1 MKKNKNRKIKVNAY
15 YNGMDTINN
24 IVGATSVVGSALSGI
39 SDEGSAA
46 NTAGNVL
53 SSAGSL
59 AAAGSAFGPIGT
71 GVGAALGAVV
81 GGISAAR
88 RRKQLIDKRIRDN
101 YIKSTEI
108 GMNQSAADAEEYWN
122 NNNVA
127 YSFEN
132 GGILPDLA
140 YVDNNEILRDDNGNI
155 TKVPNNIPGTDNHL
169 IDSSSLDSVLSDN
182 IKRPGTK
189 NTFAKEGE
197 KLVKRMKPS
206 KGKDKF
212 AENTNRL
219 NKLNANKAYE
229 ALLAEQE
236 QVKAKKGIKPKAKS
250 LIPAYLDGKER
261 SGIAEWLI
269 NEFNSNQTGT
279 ARSDAKKQA
288 AKNIL
293 NSGWLKKIY
302 DYFSNSPATTNYSS
316 KDKAKEELDINTIL
330 SQAADYHNALALQKD
345 NKESNRN
352 NVNETT
358 YLDRAAIPLIL
369 NSYTRDSYNNYNK
382 PGVIGLR
389 NSSKEKEKDREN
401 ALQLAAFYL
410 NNADKLGW
418 QDLYSTAL
426 REANRNNVDGMT
438 YEDKS
443 VNPSSNYR
451 VGSSL
456 FGSTID
462 DVMPEVNYSM
472 QPVTNTNSSSPKA
485 AAYVSTTATKPVA
498 STNTTLTNT
507 KPNSENTTN
516 VTKTLNPFSK
526 KLEAKPLSTKPN
538 YPTTLP
544 KVDTGNISKKNTQS
558 KDNKSVYPIDWASL
572 APTIYNTLQGLKDP
586 EIDPLVTNPYNNQII
601 NSMARRRMNI
611 DPILSANARSR
622 AISNYNLA
630 NLNANTGANLAARTQ
645 AAVNEYAANEALYGT
660 KQNADNAYIADYAN
674 TLNNLG
680 QQYTSSKATNLDL
693 NARNRAAARS
703 FTSKAASQLGEWSQI
718 NSKMRNEYNRDMM
731 MWPLLEDFLSQGY
744 TTDKLAQ
751 LKRYM

>member
-15 YNGMDTINN
+15 YNGMNTINN

-39 SDEGSAA
+39 SDEGSAV

-81 GGISAAR
+81 GGITAAR
-88 RRKQLIDKRIRDN
+88 KRKQLIDKRIRDK
-101 YIKSTEI
+101 YIKSTEV

-236 QVKAKKGIKPKAKS
+236 QVKAKKGIKPKTKS
-250 LIPAYLDGKER
+250 LIPAYVDGTER

-279 ARSDAKKQA
+279 TRSDAKKQA

-330 SQAADYHNALALQKD
+330 SQAADYHNALALQKN
-345 NKESNRN
+345 NKES
-352 NVNETT
+352 
-358 YLDRAAIPLIL
+358 
-369 NSYTRDSYNNYNK
+369 
-382 PGVIGLR
+382 
-389 NSSKEKEKDREN
+389 
-401 ALQLAAFYL
+401 
-410 NNADKLGW
+410 
-418 QDLYSTAL
+418 
-426 REANRNNVDGMT
+426 NRNNVDGMT
-438 YEDKS
+438 YESKS
-443 VNPSSNYR
+443 TNTPSNYR
-451 VGSSL
+451 VDSS
-456 FGSTID
+456 FFRSTID
-462 DVMPEVNYSM
+462 DGIPEVDYSV
-472 QPVTNTNSSSPKA
+472 QPVANVNNSKVTAS
-485 AAYVSTTATKPVA
+485 VSTPSTKSA
-498 STNTTLTNT
+498 AKTNTTTTEPNNNT
-507 KPNSENTTN
+507 VSN
-516 VTKTLNPFSK
+516 VPKQFNLFLK

-538 YPTTLP
+538 YPTTAP
-544 KVDTGNISKKNTQS
+544 KVDTDNISKKNTQS
-558 KDNKSVYPIDWASL
+558 KDNKSAYPIDWASL
-572 APTIYNTLQGLKDP
+572 APTIYNTLQGLKNP

-601 NSMARRRMNI
+601 NSMAKRRMNI

-660 KQNADNAYIADYAN
+660 KQNTDNAYIADYAN

-680 QQYTSSKATNLDL
+680 QQYTSSKATNIDL
-693 NARNRAAARS
+693 NARNRAATRS
-703 FTSKAASQLGEWSQI
+703 FASKAASQLGEWSQI

>member
-101 YIKSTEI
+101 YIKSTEV

-155 TKVPNNIPGTDNHL
+155 TKVPNNMPGTDNHL

-236 QVKAKKGIKPKAKS
+236 QVKAKKGIKPKTKS
-250 LIPAYLDGKER
+250 LIPAYLDGTER

-279 ARSDAKKQA
+279 TRSDAKKQA

-316 KDKAKEELDINTIL
+316 KDKAKEELDINAIL
-330 SQAADYHNALALQKD
+330 SQAADYHNALALQKN
-345 NKESNRN
+345 NKES
-352 NVNETT
+352 
-358 YLDRAAIPLIL
+358 
-369 NSYTRDSYNNYNK
+369 
-382 PGVIGLR
+382 
-389 NSSKEKEKDREN
+389 
-401 ALQLAAFYL
+401 
-410 NNADKLGW
+410 
-418 QDLYSTAL
+418 
-426 REANRNNVDGMT
+426 NRNNVDGMT
-438 YEDKS
+438 YEAKS

-451 VGSSL
+451 VDSS
-456 FGSTID
+456 FFRSTID
-462 DVMPEVNYSM
+462 DGIPEVDYSV
-472 QPVTNTNSSSPKA
+472 QPVANVNNSKVTAS
-485 AAYVSTTATKPVA
+485 VSTPSTKSA
-498 STNTTLTNT
+498 AKTNTTTTEPNKNT
-507 KPNSENTTN
+507 VTDPNNSTVSN
-516 VTKTLNPFSK
+516 VPKQFNPFLK
-526 KLEAKPLSTKPN
+526 PLEAKPLSTKPN
-538 YPTTLP
+538 YPTTMP
-544 KVDTGNISKKNTQS
+544 KVDTGSISN
-558 KDNKSVYPIDWASL
+558 NKSSGNAKGTNKSSYPIDWASL
-572 APTIYNTLQGLKDP
+572 APTIYNTLQGLRNP

-660 KQNADNAYIADYAN
+660 KQNTDNAYIADYAN

-680 QQYTSSKATNLDL
+680 QQYTSSKATNIDL
-693 NARNRAAARS
+693 NARNRAATRS
-703 FTSKAASQLGEWSQI
+703 FASKAASQLGEWSQI
-718 NSKMRNEYNRDMM
+718 NSKMKNEYNRDMM

>member
-59 AAAGSAFGPIGT
+59 AAAGSAFGHIGT

-108 GMNQSAADAEEYWN
+108 GMNQTSANAEEYWN

-236 QVKAKKGIKPKAKS
+236 QVKAKKGIKPKTKS
-250 LIPAYLDGKER
+250 LIPAYLDGTER

-302 DYFSNSPATTNYSS
+302 DYFSNSSATTNYSS

-330 SQAADYHNALALQKD
+330 SQAADYHNALALQKN
-345 NKESNRN
+345 NKES
-352 NVNETT
+352 
-358 YLDRAAIPLIL
+358 
-369 NSYTRDSYNNYNK
+369 
-382 PGVIGLR
+382 
-389 NSSKEKEKDREN
+389 
-401 ALQLAAFYL
+401 
-410 NNADKLGW
+410 
-418 QDLYSTAL
+418 
-426 REANRNNVDGMT
+426 NRNNVDGMT
-438 YEDKS
+438 YESKS
-443 VNPSSNYR
+443 TNTPSNYI
-451 VGSSL
+451 VDSS
-456 FGSTID
+456 FFRPTID
-462 DVMPEVNYSM
+462 DGIPEVDYSV
-472 QPVTNTNSSSPKA
+472 QPVANVNNSKVTAS
-485 AAYVSTTATKPVA
+485 VSTPSTKSA
-498 STNTTLTNT
+498 AKANTTTTGSNNNT
-507 KPNSENTTN
+507 VTEPNNSN
-516 VTKTLNPFSK
+516 VSKVPKQFNPFLK
-526 KLEAKPLSTKPN
+526 PLEAKPLSTKPN
-538 YPTTLP
+538 YPTTMP
-544 KVDTGNISKKNTQS
+544 KVDTGNISN
-558 KDNKSVYPIDWASL
+558 NKSSGNAKGTNKSSYSIDWASL
-572 APTIYNTLQGLKDP
+572 APTIYNTLQGLRNP

-601 NSMARRRMNI
+601 NSMAKRRMNI

-660 KQNADNAYIADYAN
+660 KQNTDNAYIADYAN

-680 QQYTSSKATNLDL
+680 QQYTSSKATNIDL
-693 NARNRAAARS
+693 NARNRAATRS
-703 FTSKAASQLGEWSQI
+703 FASKAASQLGEWSQI
-718 NSKMRNEYNRDMM
+718 NSKMRNAYNRDMM

>member
-15 YNGMDTINN
+15 YNGMNTINN

-101 YIKSTEI
+101 YIKSTEV

-236 QVKAKKGIKPKAKS
+236 QVKAKKGIKPKTKS
-250 LIPAYLDGKER
+250 LIPAYLDGTEKNND
-261 SGIAEWLI
+261 IV
-269 NEFNSNQTGT
+269 SNIT
-279 ARSDAKKQA
+279 KQ
-288 AKNIL
+288 
-293 NSGWLKKIY
+293 
-302 DYFSNSPATTNYSS
+302 F
-316 KDKAKEELDINTIL
+316 
-330 SQAADYHNALALQKD
+330 
-345 NKESNRN
+345 
-352 NVNETT
+352 
-358 YLDRAAIPLIL
+358 
-369 NSYTRDSYNNYNK
+369 
-382 PGVIGLR
+382 
-389 NSSKEKEKDREN
+389 
-401 ALQLAAFYL
+401 
-410 NNADKLGW
+410 
-418 QDLYSTAL
+418 
-426 REANRNNVDGMT
+426 
-438 YEDKS
+438 
-443 VNPSSNYR
+443 
-451 VGSSL
+451 
-456 FGSTID
+456 
-462 DVMPEVNYSM
+462 
-472 QPVTNTNSSSPKA
+472 
-485 AAYVSTTATKPVA
+485 
-498 STNTTLTNT
+498 
-507 KPNSENTTN
+507 
-516 VTKTLNPFSK
+516 NPFLK
-526 KLEAKPLSTKPN
+526 ELEAKPLSTKPN

-544 KVDTGNISKKNTQS
+544 KVDTGNISKKNAQS
-558 KDNKSVYPIDWASL
+558 KDNNNSYPIDWASL
-572 APTIYNTLQGLKDP
+572 APTIYNTLQGLKNP

-601 NSMARRRMNI
+601 NSMAKRRMNI

-680 QQYTSSKATNLDL
+680 QQYTSSKATNIDL
-693 NARNRAAARS
+693 NARNRAATRS

>member
-39 SDEGSAA
+39 SDEGSAV

-236 QVKAKKGIKPKAKS
+236 QVKAKKGIKPKTKS

-279 ARSDAKKQA
+279 TRSDAKKQA

-330 SQAADYHNALALQKD
+330 SQAADYHNALALQKN
-345 NKESNRN
+345 NKE
-352 NVNETT
+352 
-358 YLDRAAIPLIL
+358 L
-369 NSYTRDSYNNYNK
+369 
-382 PGVIGLR
+382 
-389 NSSKEKEKDREN
+389 
-401 ALQLAAFYL
+401 
-410 NNADKLGW
+410 
-418 QDLYSTAL
+418 
-426 REANRNNVDGMT
+426 NRNNVDGMT

-456 FGSTID
+456 FRSTID

-485 AAYVSTTATKPVA
+485 AAYVSTTATKPVT
-498 STNTTLTNT
+498 STKTTPANT
-507 KPNSENTTN
+507 KPNSETTTN
-516 VTKTLNPFSK
+516 VTKPFNPFSK

-558 KDNKSVYPIDWASL
+558 KDSKSTYPIDWASL
-572 APTIYNTLQGLKDP
+572 APTIYNTLQGLRNP

-601 NSMARRRMNI
+601 NSMAKRRMNI

-660 KQNADNAYIADYAN
+660 KQNTDNAYIADYAN

-680 QQYTSSKATNLDL
+680 QQYTSSKATNIDL
-693 NARNRAAARS
+693 NARNRAATRS
-703 FTSKAASQLGEWSQI
+703 FASKAASQLGEWSQI

>member
-24 IVGATSVVGSALSGI
+24 IFGATSVVGSALSGI

-236 QVKAKKGIKPKAKS
+236 QVKAKKGIKPKTKS
-250 LIPAYLDGKER
+250 LIPAYLDGTER

-279 ARSDAKKQA
+279 TRSDAKKQA

-316 KDKAKEELDINTIL
+316 KDKAKEELDINAIL

-352 NVNETT
+352 NVDETT

-369 NSYTRDSYNNYNK
+369 NSYTRDLYNNYNK
-382 PGVIGLR
+382 PDVIELR

-443 VNPSSNYR
+443 VNSSSSNYDG
-451 VGSSL
+451 V
-456 FGSTID
+456 
-462 DVMPEVNYSM
+462 VPEVNYSM

-485 AAYVSTTATKPVA
+485 AAYVSTTATKPVT
-498 STNTTLTNT
+498 STKTTPANT
-507 KPNSENTTN
+507 KPNSETTTN
-516 VTKTLNPFSK
+516 VTKPFNPFSK

-558 KDNKSVYPIDWASL
+558 KDNKSAYPIDWASL
-572 APTIYNTLQGLKDP
+572 APTIYNTLQGLKNP

-601 NSMARRRMNI
+601 NSMAKRRMNI

-660 KQNADNAYIADYAN
+660 KQNTDNAYIADYAN
-674 TLNNLG
+674 ALNDLG
-680 QQYTSSKATNLDL
+680 QKYVSSKFANLES
-693 NARNRAAARS
+693 NAKNRAAARS
-703 FTSKAASQLGEWSQI
+703 FASKAASQLGEWSQI
-718 NSKMRNEYNRDMM
+718 NSKMGNAYNRDMM

>member
-236 QVKAKKGIKPKAKS
+236 QVKAKKGIKPKTKS
-250 LIPAYLDGKER
+250 LIPAYLDGTEETEKTVPYDPYEYEKNTYR
-261 SGIAEWLI
+261 
-269 NEFNSNQTGT
+269 
-279 ARSDAKKQA
+279 ARFLEAL
-288 AKNIL
+288 KNTDFTYYLRNYL
-293 NSGWLKKIY
+293 NSIDTVDELKNKVKIRY
-302 DYFSNSPATTNYSS
+302 TPGKDKEFS
-316 KDKAKEELDINTIL
+316 KD
-330 SQAADYHNALALQKD
+330 LALYYLNNSDKFDLQNLYSKILEET
-345 NKESNRN
+345 NK
-352 NVNETT
+352 NVNETSE
-358 YLDRAAIPLIL
+358 AEN
-369 NSYTRDSYNNYNK
+369 NS
-382 PGVIGLR
+382 P
-389 NSSKEKEKDREN
+389 
-401 ALQLAAFYL
+401 
-410 NNADKLGW
+410 
-418 QDLYSTAL
+418 
-426 REANRNNVDGMT
+426 
-438 YEDKS
+438 
-443 VNPSSNYR
+443 SNYR
-451 VGSSL
+451 VDKSL
-456 FGSTID
+456 FRSTID
-462 DVMPEVNYSM
+462 DANPEVNYSM
-472 QPVTNTNSSSPKA
+472 QSVTNTNSSSPKA
-485 AAYVSTTATKPVA
+485 AAYVSTTATKPVT
-498 STNTTLTNT
+498 STKTTPADT
-507 KPNSENTTN
+507 KLNSETTTN
-516 VTKTLNPFSK
+516 VTKQFNPFSK

-544 KVDTGNISKKNTQS
+544 KVDTGNISKKNAQS
-558 KDNKSVYPIDWASL
+558 KDNNNSYPIDWASL
-572 APTIYNTLQGLKDP
+572 APTIYNTLQGLKNP

-601 NSMARRRMNI
+601 NSMAKRRMNI

-674 TLNNLG
+674 ALNDLG
-680 QQYTSSKATNLDL
+680 QKYASSKFANLES
-693 NARNRAAARS
+693 NAKNRAATRA

>member
-39 SDEGSAA
+39 SDEGSAV

-101 YIKSTEI
+101 YIKSTEV

-182 IKRPGTK
+182 IKIPGTK

-236 QVKAKKGIKPKAKS
+236 QVKAKKGIKPKTKS

-330 SQAADYHNALALQKD
+330 SQAADYHNALSLQKN
-345 NKESNRN
+345 NKE
-352 NVNETT
+352 
-358 YLDRAAIPLIL
+358 L
-369 NSYTRDSYNNYNK
+369 
-382 PGVIGLR
+382 
-389 NSSKEKEKDREN
+389 
-401 ALQLAAFYL
+401 
-410 NNADKLGW
+410 
-418 QDLYSTAL
+418 
-426 REANRNNVDGMT
+426 NRNNVDGMT
-438 YEDKS
+438 YEYNS

-451 VGSSL
+451 VGSSV
-456 FGSTID
+456 FRSTID
-462 DVMPEVNYSM
+462 DVMPEVNYSI
-472 QPVTNTNSSSPKA
+472 QSVTNTNSSSPKT

-507 KPNSENTTN
+507 KPNSETTTN

-526 KLEAKPLSTKPN
+526 KLEAKPLSIKPN

-558 KDNKSVYPIDWASL
+558 KDNKSAYPIDWASL
-572 APTIYNTLQGLKDP
+572 APTIYNTLQGLKNP

-601 NSMARRRMNI
+601 NSMAKRRMNI

-660 KQNADNAYIADYAN
+660 KQNTDNAYIADYAN
-674 TLNNLG
+674 ALNDLG
-680 QQYTSSKATNLDL
+680 QKYVSSRFANLES
-693 NARNRAAARS
+693 NAKNRAATRA

-718 NSKMRNEYNRDMM
+718 NSKMKNEYNRDMM

>member
-101 YIKSTEI
+101 YIKSTEV

-236 QVKAKKGIKPKAKS
+236 QVKAKKGIKPKTKS
-250 LIPAYLDGKER
+250 LIPAYLDGTDSE
-261 SGIAEWLI
+261 
-269 NEFNSNQTGT
+269 
-279 ARSDAKKQA
+279 
-288 AKNIL
+288 
-293 NSGWLKKIY
+293 
-302 DYFSNSPATTNYSS
+302 
-316 KDKAKEELDINTIL
+316 DKAKEELDINAIL
-330 SQAADYHNALALQKD
+330 SQAADYHNALALQKN
-345 NKESNRN
+345 NKES
-352 NVNETT
+352 
-358 YLDRAAIPLIL
+358 
-369 NSYTRDSYNNYNK
+369 
-382 PGVIGLR
+382 
-389 NSSKEKEKDREN
+389 
-401 ALQLAAFYL
+401 
-410 NNADKLGW
+410 
-418 QDLYSTAL
+418 
-426 REANRNNVDGMT
+426 NRNNVDGMT
-438 YEDKS
+438 YEAKS

-451 VGSSL
+451 VDKSL
-456 FGSTID
+456 FRSTID
-462 DVMPEVNYSM
+462 DVIPEVNYSM
-472 QPVTNTNSSSPKA
+472 QYVTNTNSSSPKA

-498 STNTTLTNT
+498 STNTTPTNT
-507 KPNSENTTN
+507 TPTDTKLNSEATTN
-516 VTKTLNPFSK
+516 VTKQFNPFSK

-558 KDNKSVYPIDWASL
+558 KDSKSTYPIDWASL

-601 NSMARRRMNI
+601 NSMAKRRMNI

-660 KQNADNAYIADYAN
+660 KQNTDNAYIADYAN
-674 TLNNLG
+674 ALNDLG
-680 QQYTSSKATNLDL
+680 QKYVSSKFANLES
-693 NARNRAAARS
+693 NAKNRAATRA

>member
-236 QVKAKKGIKPKAKS
+236 QVKAKKGIKPKTKS
-250 LIPAYLDGKER
+250 LIPAYLDGLDE
-261 SGIAEWLI
+261 
-269 NEFNSNQTGT
+269 
-279 ARSDAKKQA
+279 
-288 AKNIL
+288 
-293 NSGWLKKIY
+293 
-302 DYFSNSPATTNYSS
+302 
-316 KDKAKEELDINTIL
+316 KDT
-330 SQAADYHNALALQKD
+330 
-345 NKESNRN
+345 
-352 NVNETT
+352 
-358 YLDRAAIPLIL
+358 PLIL
-369 NSYTRDSYNNYNK
+369 NSYRRDSYNNYNK
-382 PGVIGLR
+382 PGIVGLR
-389 NSSKEKEKDREN
+389 MSATEKEKDRKK
-401 ALQLAAFYL
+401 ASQLATLFL
-410 NNADKLGW
+410 NNKEKLGW

-426 REANRNNVDGMT
+426 KEANRNNAASTSSDYKV
-438 YEDKS
+438 Y
-443 VNPSSNYR
+443 PSQFKLT
-451 VGSSL
+451 VG
-456 FGSTID
+456 

-472 QPVTNTNSSSPKA
+472 QSVTNTNSSSPKA
-485 AAYVSTTATKPVA
+485 ATYVSTTATKPST
-498 STNTTLTNT
+498 STNTKPTNITPANT
-507 KPNSENTTN
+507 KPNSETTTN
-516 VTKTLNPFSK
+516 VTKPFNPFSK

-558 KDNKSVYPIDWASL
+558 KDNKSAYPIDWASL
-572 APTIYNTLQGLKDP
+572 APTIYNTLQGLKNP

-601 NSMARRRMNI
+601 NSMAKRRMNI

-660 KQNADNAYIADYAN
+660 KQNTDNAYIADYAN

-693 NARNRAAARS
+693 NARNRAATRA

>member
-15 YNGMDTINN
+15 YNGMNTINN

-39 SDEGSAA
+39 SDEGSAV

-108 GMNQSAADAEEYWN
+108 GMNQSAADTEEYWN

-236 QVKAKKGIKPKAKS
+236 QVKAKKGIKPKTKS

-279 ARSDAKKQA
+279 TRSDAKKQA

-293 NSGWLKKIY
+293 DSGWLKKIY

-330 SQAADYHNALALQKD
+330 SQAADYHNTLALQKN
-345 NKESNRN
+345 NKES
-352 NVNETT
+352 
-358 YLDRAAIPLIL
+358 
-369 NSYTRDSYNNYNK
+369 
-382 PGVIGLR
+382 
-389 NSSKEKEKDREN
+389 
-401 ALQLAAFYL
+401 
-410 NNADKLGW
+410 
-418 QDLYSTAL
+418 
-426 REANRNNVDGMT
+426 NRNNVDGMT
-438 YEDKS
+438 YESKS
-443 VNPSSNYR
+443 TNTPSNYR
-451 VGSSL
+451 VDSS
-456 FGSTID
+456 FFRSTID
-462 DVMPEVNYSM
+462 DGIPEVDYSA
-472 QPVTNTNSSSPKA
+472 QPVANVNNSKVTAS
-485 AAYVSTTATKPVA
+485 VSTPSTKSA
-498 STNTTLTNT
+498 AKANTTTTGSNNNT
-507 KPNSENTTN
+507 VTEPNNSTISN
-516 VTKTLNPFSK
+516 VPKQFNPFLK
-526 KLEAKPLSTKPN
+526 PLEAKPLSTKPN
-538 YPTTLP
+538 YPTTMP
-544 KVDTGNISKKNTQS
+544 KVDTGNISN
-558 KDNKSVYPIDWASL
+558 NKSSNAKGTSKSSYPIDWASL
-572 APTIYNTLQGLKDP
+572 APTIYNTLQGLKNP

-601 NSMARRRMNI
+601 NSMAKRRMNI

-660 KQNADNAYIADYAN
+660 KQNTDNAYIADYAN

-680 QQYTSSKATNLDL
+680 QQYTSSKATNIDL
-693 NARNRAAARS
+693 NARNRAATRS
-703 FTSKAASQLGEWSQI
+703 FASKAASQLGEWSQI

>member
-39 SDEGSAA
+39 SDEGSAV

-101 YIKSTEI
+101 YIKSTEV

-236 QVKAKKGIKPKAKS
+236 QVKAKKGIKPKTKS
-250 LIPAYLDGKER
+250 LIPAYGDGTEKNND
-261 SGIAEWLI
+261 IV
-269 NEFNSNQTGT
+269 SNIT
-279 ARSDAKKQA
+279 KQ
-288 AKNIL
+288 
-293 NSGWLKKIY
+293 
-302 DYFSNSPATTNYSS
+302 F
-316 KDKAKEELDINTIL
+316 
-330 SQAADYHNALALQKD
+330 
-345 NKESNRN
+345 
-352 NVNETT
+352 
-358 YLDRAAIPLIL
+358 
-369 NSYTRDSYNNYNK
+369 
-382 PGVIGLR
+382 
-389 NSSKEKEKDREN
+389 
-401 ALQLAAFYL
+401 
-410 NNADKLGW
+410 
-418 QDLYSTAL
+418 
-426 REANRNNVDGMT
+426 
-438 YEDKS
+438 
-443 VNPSSNYR
+443 
-451 VGSSL
+451 
-456 FGSTID
+456 
-462 DVMPEVNYSM
+462 
-472 QPVTNTNSSSPKA
+472 
-485 AAYVSTTATKPVA
+485 
-498 STNTTLTNT
+498 
-507 KPNSENTTN
+507 
-516 VTKTLNPFSK
+516 NPFLK
-526 KLEAKPLSTKPN
+526 ELEAKPLSTKPN

-544 KVDTGNISKKNTQS
+544 KVDTGNISKNNTQS
-558 KDNKSVYPIDWASL
+558 KDNKSAYPIDWASL

-601 NSMARRRMNI
+601 NSMAKRRMNI

-660 KQNADNAYIADYAN
+660 KQNTDNAYIADYAN

-680 QQYTSSKATNLDL
+680 QQYTSSKATNIDL
-693 NARNRAAARS
+693 NARNRAATRS
-703 FTSKAASQLGEWSQI
+703 FASKAASQLGEWSQI
-718 NSKMRNEYNRDMM
+718 NSKMKNEYNRDMM

>member
-39 SDEGSAA
+39 SDEGSAV

-101 YIKSTEI
+101 YIKSTEV
-108 GMNQSAADAEEYWN
+108 GMNQSAANAEEYWN

-197 KLVKRMKPS
+197 KLVKRMKLS

-236 QVKAKKGIKPKAKS
+236 QVKAKKGIKPKTKS
-250 LIPAYLDGKER
+250 LIPAYLDGTDSE
-261 SGIAEWLI
+261 
-269 NEFNSNQTGT
+269 
-279 ARSDAKKQA
+279 
-288 AKNIL
+288 
-293 NSGWLKKIY
+293 
-302 DYFSNSPATTNYSS
+302 
-316 KDKAKEELDINTIL
+316 DKAKEELDINAIL
-330 SQAADYHNALALQKD
+330 SQAADYHNALALQKN
-345 NKESNRN
+345 NKES
-352 NVNETT
+352 
-358 YLDRAAIPLIL
+358 
-369 NSYTRDSYNNYNK
+369 
-382 PGVIGLR
+382 
-389 NSSKEKEKDREN
+389 
-401 ALQLAAFYL
+401 
-410 NNADKLGW
+410 
-418 QDLYSTAL
+418 
-426 REANRNNVDGMT
+426 NRNNVDGMT
-438 YEDKS
+438 YEAKS

-451 VGSSL
+451 VDSSL
-456 FGSTID
+456 FRSTID
-462 DVMPEVNYSM
+462 DGIPEVDYSV
-472 QPVTNTNSSSPKA
+472 QPVTNVNNSKVTAS
-485 AAYVSTTATKPVA
+485 VSTPSTKSA
-498 STNTTLTNT
+498 AKTNT
-507 KPNSENTTN
+507 KTTEPNKNTVTDPNNSTVSN
-516 VTKTLNPFSK
+516 VPKQFNPFLK

-544 KVDTGNISKKNTQS
+544 KVDTGNISKKNAQS
-558 KDNKSVYPIDWASL
+558 KDNNNSYPIDWASL
-572 APTIYNTLQGLKDP
+572 APTIYNTLQGLKNP

-601 NSMARRRMNI
+601 NSMAKRRMNI

-660 KQNADNAYIADYAN
+660 KQNTDNAYIADYAN

-680 QQYTSSKATNLDL
+680 QQYTSSKATNIDL
-693 NARNRAAARS
+693 NARNRAATRS
-703 FTSKAASQLGEWSQI
+703 FASKAASQLGEWSQI

>member
-39 SDEGSAA
+39 SDEGSAV

-59 AAAGSAFGPIGT
+59 AAAGSAFGHIGT

-101 YIKSTEI
+101 YIKSTEV

-122 NNNVA
+122 NNNIA

-236 QVKAKKGIKPKAKS
+236 QVKAKKGIKPKTKS
-250 LIPAYLDGKER
+250 LIPAYLDGTER

-330 SQAADYHNALALQKD
+330 SQAADYHNALALQKN
-345 NKESNRN
+345 NKES
-352 NVNETT
+352 
-358 YLDRAAIPLIL
+358 
-369 NSYTRDSYNNYNK
+369 
-382 PGVIGLR
+382 
-389 NSSKEKEKDREN
+389 
-401 ALQLAAFYL
+401 
-410 NNADKLGW
+410 
-418 QDLYSTAL
+418 
-426 REANRNNVDGMT
+426 NRNNVDGMT
-438 YEDKS
+438 YESKS
-443 VNPSSNYR
+443 TNTPSNYI
-451 VGSSL
+451 VDSS
-456 FGSTID
+456 FFRSTID
-462 DVMPEVNYSM
+462 DGIPEVDYSA
-472 QPVTNTNSSSPKA
+472 QPVANANNSKVTAS
-485 AAYVSTTATKPVA
+485 VSTPSTKSA
-498 STNTTLTNT
+498 AKTNTTTTEPNKNT
-507 KPNSENTTN
+507 VTDPNNSTVSN
-516 VTKTLNPFSK
+516 VPKQFNPFLK

-544 KVDTGNISKKNTQS
+544 KVDTGNISKKNTQG

-572 APTIYNTLQGLKDP
+572 APTIYNTLQGLRNP

-601 NSMARRRMNI
+601 NSMAKRRMNI

-660 KQNADNAYIADYAN
+660 KQNTDNAYIADYAN
-674 TLNNLG
+674 ALNDLG
-680 QQYTSSKATNLDL
+680 QKYVSSKFANLES
-693 NARNRAAARS
+693 NAKNRAATRA

-718 NSKMRNEYNRDMM
+718 NSKMKNEYNRDMM

>member
-39 SDEGSAA
+39 SDEGSAV

-236 QVKAKKGIKPKAKS
+236 QVKAKKGIKPKTKS
-250 LIPAYLDGKER
+250 LIPAYGDGTEETEKTVPYDPYEYEKNTYR
-261 SGIAEWLI
+261 
-269 NEFNSNQTGT
+269 
-279 ARSDAKKQA
+279 ARFLEAL
-288 AKNIL
+288 KNTDFTYYLRNYL
-293 NSGWLKKIY
+293 NSIDTVDELKNKVKIRY
-302 DYFSNSPATTNYSS
+302 TPGKDKEFS
-316 KDKAKEELDINTIL
+316 KD
-330 SQAADYHNALALQKD
+330 LALYYLNNSDKFDLQNLYSKILEET
-345 NKESNRN
+345 NK
-352 NVNETT
+352 NVNETSE
-358 YLDRAAIPLIL
+358 AEN
-369 NSYTRDSYNNYNK
+369 NSPINNR
-382 PGVIGLR
+382 I
-389 NSSKEKEKDREN
+389 
-401 ALQLAAFYL
+401 
-410 NNADKLGW
+410 
-418 QDLYSTAL
+418 
-426 REANRNNVDGMT
+426 
-438 YEDKS
+438 
-443 VNPSSNYR
+443 PSSFYR
-451 VGSSL
+451 
-456 FGSTID
+456 STID
-462 DVMPEVNYSM
+462 DDIPQLYTENVNAASTYIPTTSTTTTSST
-472 QPVTNTNSSSPKA
+472 PANTNKQQAAKTTQAVKPETSS
-485 AAYVSTTATKPVA
+485 T
-498 STNTTLTNT
+498 
-507 KPNSENTTN
+507 SEIQ
-516 VTKTLNPFSK
+516 KQFNPFLK

-544 KVDTGNISKKNTQS
+544 KVDTGNISKKNAQS
-558 KDNKSVYPIDWASL
+558 KDNNNSYPIDWASL
-572 APTIYNTLQGLKDP
+572 APTIYNTLQGLKNP

-601 NSMARRRMNI
+601 NSMAKRRMNI

-680 QQYTSSKATNLDL
+680 QQYTSSKATNIDL
-693 NARNRAAARS
+693 NARNRAATRS
-703 FTSKAASQLGEWSQI
+703 FASKAASQLGEWSQI
-718 NSKMRNEYNRDMM
+718 NSKMKNEYNRDMM

>member
-197 KLVKRMKPS
+197 KLVKRMKSS

-236 QVKAKKGIKPKAKS
+236 QVKAKKGIKPKTKS
-250 LIPAYLDGKER
+250 LIPAYGDGTER

-302 DYFSNSPATTNYSS
+302 DYFSNSSATTNYSS

-330 SQAADYHNALALQKD
+330 SQAADYHNALALQKN
-345 NKESNRN
+345 NKES
-352 NVNETT
+352 
-358 YLDRAAIPLIL
+358 
-369 NSYTRDSYNNYNK
+369 
-382 PGVIGLR
+382 
-389 NSSKEKEKDREN
+389 
-401 ALQLAAFYL
+401 
-410 NNADKLGW
+410 
-418 QDLYSTAL
+418 
-426 REANRNNVDGMT
+426 NRNNVDGMT
-438 YEDKS
+438 YEAKS

-456 FGSTID
+456 FRSTID
-462 DVMPEVNYSM
+462 DANPEVNYSI

-498 STNTTLTNT
+498 STNTTPTNT
-507 KPNSENTTN
+507 KPNSETTAN

-526 KLEAKPLSTKPN
+526 KLEAKSLSTKPN

-544 KVDTGNISKKNTQS
+544 KVDTGNISKKNAQS
-558 KDNKSVYPIDWASL
+558 KDNNNSYPIDWASL
-572 APTIYNTLQGLKDP
+572 APTIYNTLQGLKNP

-601 NSMARRRMNI
+601 NSMAKRRMNI

-674 TLNNLG
+674 ALNDLG
-680 QQYTSSKATNLDL
+680 QKYVSSKFANLES
-693 NARNRAAARS
+693 NAKNRAATRA

-718 NSKMRNEYNRDMM
+718 NSKMRNKYNRDMM

>member
-15 YNGMDTINN
+15 YNGMNTINN

-39 SDEGSAA
+39 SDEGSAV

-236 QVKAKKGIKPKAKS
+236 QVKAKKGIKPKTKS
-250 LIPAYLDGKER
+250 LIPAYGDGTEETEKTVPYDPYEY
-261 SGIAEWLI
+261 EK
-269 NEFNSNQTGT
+269 NT
-279 ARSDAKKQA
+279 ARARFLEA
-288 AKNIL
+288 LKNTDFTYYLRNYL
-293 NSGWLKKIY
+293 NSIDTVDELKNKVKIRY
-302 DYFSNSPATTNYSS
+302 TPG
-316 KDKAKEELDINTIL
+316 KDKEFAND
-330 SQAADYHNALALQKD
+330 LAL
-345 NKESNRN
+345 
-352 NVNETT
+352 
-358 YLDRAAIPLIL
+358 Y
-369 NSYTRDSYNNYNK
+369 
-382 PGVIGLR
+382 
-389 NSSKEKEKDREN
+389 
-401 ALQLAAFYL
+401 YL
-410 NNADKLGW
+410 NNSDKFDL
-418 QDLYSTAL
+418 QNLYSTAL

-438 YEDKS
+438 YESKS
-443 VNPSSNYR
+443 TNTPSNYR
-451 VGSSL
+451 VDKSL
-456 FGSTID
+456 FRSTID
-462 DVMPEVNYSM
+462 DIMPEVNYSM

-485 AAYVSTTATKPVA
+485 AAYVSIAATKPSA
-498 STNTTLTNT
+498 STNTKPTNITPANT
-507 KPNSENTTN
+507 KPNSETTTN
-516 VTKTLNPFSK
+516 VTKPFNPFSK

-558 KDNKSVYPIDWASL
+558 KDSKSTYPIDWASL
-572 APTIYNTLQGLKDP
+572 APTIYNTLQGLKNP

-601 NSMARRRMNI
+601 NSMAKRRMNI

-660 KQNADNAYIADYAN
+660 KQNTDNAYIADYAN

-680 QQYTSSKATNLDL
+680 QQYTSSKATNIDL
-693 NARNRAAARS
+693 NARNRAATRS
-703 FTSKAASQLGEWSQI
+703 FASKAASQLGEWSQI

>member
-39 SDEGSAA
+39 SDEGSAV

-219 NKLNANKAYE
+219 NKLNANKEYE

-236 QVKAKKGIKPKAKS
+236 QVKAKKGIKPKTKS
-250 LIPAYLDGKER
+250 LIPAY
-261 SGIAEWLI
+261 
-269 NEFNSNQTGT
+269 
-279 ARSDAKKQA
+279 
-288 AKNIL
+288 KN
-293 NSGWLKKIY
+293 G
-302 DYFSNSPATTNYSS
+302 
-316 KDKAKEELDINTIL
+316 
-330 SQAADYHNALALQKD
+330 
-345 NKESNRN
+345 
-352 NVNETT
+352 
-358 YLDRAAIPLIL
+358 
-369 NSYTRDSYNNYNK
+369 
-382 PGVIGLR
+382 
-389 NSSKEKEKDREN
+389 
-401 ALQLAAFYL
+401 
-410 NNADKLGW
+410 
-418 QDLYSTAL
+418 
-426 REANRNNVDGMT
+426 
-438 YEDKS
+438 
-443 VNPSSNYR
+443 
-451 VGSSL
+451 
-456 FGSTID
+456 ID
-462 DVMPEVNYSM
+462 DKNAYVKD
-472 QPVTNTNSSSPKA
+472 PVTGELIESVPF
-485 AAYVSTTATKPVA
+485 
-498 STNTTLTNT
+498 
-507 KPNSENTTN
+507 
-516 VTKTLNPFSK
+516 NPFLK
-526 KLEAKPLSTKPN
+526 ELEAKPLSTKPN

-558 KDNKSVYPIDWASL
+558 KDNKSAYPIDWASL

-601 NSMARRRMNI
+601 NSMAKRRMNI

-674 TLNNLG
+674 ALNDLG
-680 QQYTSSKATNLDL
+680 QKYVSSKFANLES
-693 NARNRAAARS
+693 NAKNRAAARS
-703 FTSKAASQLGEWSQI
+703 FASKAASQLGEWSQI
-718 NSKMRNEYNRDMM
+718 NSKMGNAYNRDMM
-731 MWPLLEDFLSQGY
+731 IWPLLEDFLSQGY

>member
-15 YNGMDTINN
+15 YNGMNTINN

-101 YIKSTEI
+101 YIKSTEV

-236 QVKAKKGIKPKAKS
+236 QVKAKKGIKPKTKS
-250 LIPAYLDGKER
+250 LIPAYLDGTEETEKTVPYDPYEYEKNTYR
-261 SGIAEWLI
+261 
-269 NEFNSNQTGT
+269 
-279 ARSDAKKQA
+279 ARFLEAL
-288 AKNIL
+288 KNTDFTYYLRNYL
-293 NSGWLKKIY
+293 NSIDTVDELKNKVKIRY
-302 DYFSNSPATTNYSS
+302 TPGKDKEFS
-316 KDKAKEELDINTIL
+316 KD
-330 SQAADYHNALALQKD
+330 LALYYLNNSDKFDLQNLYSKILEET
-345 NKESNRN
+345 NK
-352 NVNETT
+352 NVNETSE
-358 YLDRAAIPLIL
+358 AEN
-369 NSYTRDSYNNYNK
+369 NS
-382 PGVIGLR
+382 P
-389 NSSKEKEKDREN
+389 
-401 ALQLAAFYL
+401 
-410 NNADKLGW
+410 
-418 QDLYSTAL
+418 
-426 REANRNNVDGMT
+426 
-438 YEDKS
+438 
-443 VNPSSNYR
+443 SNYR
-451 VGSSL
+451 VDKSL
-456 FGSTID
+456 FRSTID
-462 DVMPEVNYSM
+462 DANPEVNYSM
-472 QPVTNTNSSSPKA
+472 QSVTNTNSSSPKA
-485 AAYVSTTATKPVA
+485 AAYVSTTATKPVT
-498 STNTTLTNT
+498 STKTTPADT
-507 KPNSENTTN
+507 KLNSETTTN
-516 VTKTLNPFSK
+516 VTKPFNPFSK

-558 KDNKSVYPIDWASL
+558 KDNNNSYPIDWTSL
-572 APTIYNTLQGLKDP
+572 APTIYNTLQGLKNP

-601 NSMARRRMNI
+601 NSMAKRRMNI

-660 KQNADNAYIADYAN
+660 KQNTDNAYIADYAN
-674 TLNNLG
+674 ALNDLG
-680 QQYTSSKATNLDL
+680 QKYASSKFANLES
-693 NARNRAAARS
+693 NAKNRAATRA

-718 NSKMRNEYNRDMM
+718 NSKMRNKYNRDMM

>member
-39 SDEGSAA
+39 SDEGSAV

-101 YIKSTEI
+101 YIKSTEV

-236 QVKAKKGIKPKAKS
+236 QVKAKKGIKPKTKS
-250 LIPAYLDGKER
+250 LIPAYGDGTEETEKTVSYDPYEYEKNTYR
-261 SGIAEWLI
+261 
-269 NEFNSNQTGT
+269 
-279 ARSDAKKQA
+279 ARFLEAL
-288 AKNIL
+288 KNTDFTYYLRNYL
-293 NSGWLKKIY
+293 NSIDTVDELKNKVKIRY
-302 DYFSNSPATTNYSS
+302 TPGKDKEFSN
-316 KDKAKEELDINTIL
+316 D
-330 SQAADYHNALALQKD
+330 LALYYLNNSDKFDLQNLYSKILEET
-345 NKESNRN
+345 NK
-352 NVNETT
+352 NVNETSE
-358 YLDRAAIPLIL
+358 AEN
-369 NSYTRDSYNNYNK
+369 NS
-382 PGVIGLR
+382 P
-389 NSSKEKEKDREN
+389 
-401 ALQLAAFYL
+401 
-410 NNADKLGW
+410 
-418 QDLYSTAL
+418 
-426 REANRNNVDGMT
+426 
-438 YEDKS
+438 
-443 VNPSSNYR
+443 SNYR
-451 VGSSL
+451 VDKSL
-456 FGSTID
+456 FRSTID
-462 DVMPEVNYSM
+462 DANPEVNYSM
-472 QPVTNTNSSSPKA
+472 QSVTNTNSSSPKA
-485 AAYVSTTATKPVA
+485 AAYVSTTTTKPVT
-498 STNTTLTNT
+498 STKTTPADT
-507 KPNSENTTN
+507 KLNSETTTN
-516 VTKTLNPFSK
+516 VTKPFNPFSK

-558 KDNKSVYPIDWASL
+558 KDNNNSYPIDWASL
-572 APTIYNTLQGLKDP
+572 APTIYNTLQGLKNP

-601 NSMARRRMNI
+601 NSMAKRRMNI

-660 KQNADNAYIADYAN
+660 KQNTDNAYIADYAN
-674 TLNNLG
+674 ALNDLG
-680 QQYTSSKATNLDL
+680 QKYVSSKFANLES
-693 NARNRAAARS
+693 NAKNRAATRA

>member
-39 SDEGSAA
+39 SDEGSAV

-101 YIKSTEI
+101 YIKSTEV

-236 QVKAKKGIKPKAKS
+236 QVKAKKGIKPKTKS

-330 SQAADYHNALALQKD
+330 SQAADYHNTLALQKN
-345 NKESNRN
+345 NKE
-352 NVNETT
+352 
-358 YLDRAAIPLIL
+358 L
-369 NSYTRDSYNNYNK
+369 
-382 PGVIGLR
+382 
-389 NSSKEKEKDREN
+389 
-401 ALQLAAFYL
+401 
-410 NNADKLGW
+410 
-418 QDLYSTAL
+418 
-426 REANRNNVDGMT
+426 NRNNVDGMT
-438 YEDKS
+438 YEAKS

-451 VGSSL
+451 VDKSL
-456 FGSTID
+456 FRSTMD

-485 AAYVSTTATKPVA
+485 ATYVSTTATKPVA
-498 STNTTLTNT
+498 STNTTPTNT
-507 KPNSENTTN
+507 KPNSETTAN
-516 VTKTLNPFSK
+516 VTKPFNPFSK

-544 KVDTGNISKKNTQS
+544 KVDAGNISKKNTQS

-660 KQNADNAYIADYAN
+660 KQNTDNAYIADYAN

-680 QQYTSSKATNLDL
+680 QQYTSSKATNIDL
-693 NARNRAAARS
+693 NARNRAATRS
-703 FTSKAASQLGEWSQI
+703 FASKAASQLGEWSQI

>member
-15 YNGMDTINN
+15 YNGMNTINN

-39 SDEGSAA
+39 SDEGSVA

-197 KLVKRMKPS
+197 KLVKRMKLS

-236 QVKAKKGIKPKAKS
+236 QVKAKKGIKPKTKS
-250 LIPAYLDGKER
+250 LIPAYLDGTEKNND
-261 SGIAEWLI
+261 IV
-269 NEFNSNQTGT
+269 SNIT
-279 ARSDAKKQA
+279 KQ
-288 AKNIL
+288 
-293 NSGWLKKIY
+293 
-302 DYFSNSPATTNYSS
+302 F
-316 KDKAKEELDINTIL
+316 
-330 SQAADYHNALALQKD
+330 
-345 NKESNRN
+345 
-352 NVNETT
+352 
-358 YLDRAAIPLIL
+358 
-369 NSYTRDSYNNYNK
+369 
-382 PGVIGLR
+382 
-389 NSSKEKEKDREN
+389 
-401 ALQLAAFYL
+401 
-410 NNADKLGW
+410 
-418 QDLYSTAL
+418 
-426 REANRNNVDGMT
+426 
-438 YEDKS
+438 
-443 VNPSSNYR
+443 
-451 VGSSL
+451 
-456 FGSTID
+456 
-462 DVMPEVNYSM
+462 
-472 QPVTNTNSSSPKA
+472 
-485 AAYVSTTATKPVA
+485 
-498 STNTTLTNT
+498 
-507 KPNSENTTN
+507 
-516 VTKTLNPFSK
+516 NPFLK
-526 KLEAKPLSTKPN
+526 ELEAKPLSTKPN

-544 KVDTGNISKKNTQS
+544 KVDTGNISKNNTQS
-558 KDNKSVYPIDWASL
+558 KDNKSTYPIDWTSL

-586 EIDPLVTNPYNNQII
+586 EIDPLVINPYNNQII

-622 AISNYNLA
+622 AISNYNLV

-674 TLNNLG
+674 ALNDLG
-680 QQYTSSKATNLDL
+680 QKYVSSKFANLES
-693 NARNRAAARS
+693 NAKNRAATRA

-744 TTDKLAQ
+744 ITDKLAQ

>member
-24 IVGATSVVGSALSGI
+24 IVGATNVVGSALSGI

-101 YIKSTEI
+101 YIKSTEV

-236 QVKAKKGIKPKAKS
+236 QVKAKKGIKPKTKS

-302 DYFSNSPATTNYSS
+302 DYFSNSPVTTNYSS

-330 SQAADYHNALALQKD
+330 SQAADYHNALALQKN

-352 NVNETT
+352 
-358 YLDRAAIPLIL
+358 D
-369 NSYTRDSYNNYNK
+369 
-382 PGVIGLR
+382 
-389 NSSKEKEKDREN
+389 
-401 ALQLAAFYL
+401 
-410 NNADKLGW
+410 
-418 QDLYSTAL
+418 
-426 REANRNNVDGMT
+426 VDGMT

-451 VGSSL
+451 VDSSL
-456 FGSTID
+456 SRSTID
-462 DVMPEVNYSM
+462 GVMPEVNYSI
-472 QPVTNTNSSSPKA
+472 QPVTNTNSSSPKS

-498 STNTTLTNT
+498 STNTTPTNT
-507 KPNSENTTN
+507 KPNSETTTN

-526 KLEAKPLSTKPN
+526 KLEAKPLSIKPN

-544 KVDTGNISKKNTQS
+544 KVDTGNISKNNIQS
-558 KDNKSVYPIDWASL
+558 RDNKSAYPIDWVSL

-601 NSMARRRMNI
+601 NSMAKRRMNI

-674 TLNNLG
+674 ALNDLG
-680 QQYTSSKATNLDL
+680 QKYVSSKFANLES
-693 NARNRAAARS
+693 NAKNRAAARS
-703 FTSKAASQLGEWSQI
+703 FASKAASQLGEWSQI
-718 NSKMRNEYNRDMM
+718 NSKMGNAYNRDMM
-731 MWPLLEDFLSQGY
+731 IWPLLEDFLSQGY

>member
-15 YNGMDTINN
+15 YNGMNTINN

-39 SDEGSAA
+39 SDEGSAV

-59 AAAGSAFGPIGT
+59 AAAGSAFGHIGT

-108 GMNQSAADAEEYWN
+108 GMNQSAANAEEYWN

-236 QVKAKKGIKPKAKS
+236 QVKAKKGIKPKTKS
-250 LIPAYLDGKER
+250 LIPAYLDGTDSE
-261 SGIAEWLI
+261 
-269 NEFNSNQTGT
+269 
-279 ARSDAKKQA
+279 
-288 AKNIL
+288 
-293 NSGWLKKIY
+293 
-302 DYFSNSPATTNYSS
+302 
-316 KDKAKEELDINTIL
+316 DKAKEELDINAIL
-330 SQAADYHNALALQKD
+330 SQAADYHNALALQKN
-345 NKESNRN
+345 NKES
-352 NVNETT
+352 
-358 YLDRAAIPLIL
+358 
-369 NSYTRDSYNNYNK
+369 
-382 PGVIGLR
+382 
-389 NSSKEKEKDREN
+389 
-401 ALQLAAFYL
+401 
-410 NNADKLGW
+410 
-418 QDLYSTAL
+418 
-426 REANRNNVDGMT
+426 NRNNVDGMT
-438 YEDKS
+438 YEAKS

-451 VGSSL
+451 VDKSL
-456 FGSTID
+456 FRSTID
-462 DVMPEVNYSM
+462 DVIPEVNYSM
-472 QPVTNTNSSSPKA
+472 QYVTNTNSSSPKA

-498 STNTTLTNT
+498 STNTTPTNT
-507 KPNSENTTN
+507 TPTDTKLNSEATTN
-516 VTKTLNPFSK
+516 VTKPFNPFSK

-558 KDNKSVYPIDWASL
+558 KDNNNSYPIDWASL
-572 APTIYNTLQGLKDP
+572 APTIYNTLQGLKNP

-601 NSMARRRMNI
+601 NSMAKRRMNI

-674 TLNNLG
+674 ALNNLG
-680 QQYTSSKATNLDL
+680 QKYVSSKFANLES
-693 NARNRAAARS
+693 NAKNRAATRA

-718 NSKMRNEYNRDMM
+718 NSKMRNKYNRDMM

>member
-15 YNGMDTINN
+15 YNGMNTINN

-39 SDEGSAA
+39 SDEGSAV

-108 GMNQSAADAEEYWN
+108 GMNQSAADTEEYWN

-155 TKVPNNIPGTDNHL
+155 IKVPNNIPGTDNHL

-236 QVKAKKGIKPKAKS
+236 QVKAKKGIKPKTKS
-250 LIPAYLDGKER
+250 LIPAYLDGTEKNND
-261 SGIAEWLI
+261 IV
-269 NEFNSNQTGT
+269 SNIT
-279 ARSDAKKQA
+279 KQ
-288 AKNIL
+288 
-293 NSGWLKKIY
+293 
-302 DYFSNSPATTNYSS
+302 F
-316 KDKAKEELDINTIL
+316 
-330 SQAADYHNALALQKD
+330 
-345 NKESNRN
+345 
-352 NVNETT
+352 
-358 YLDRAAIPLIL
+358 
-369 NSYTRDSYNNYNK
+369 
-382 PGVIGLR
+382 
-389 NSSKEKEKDREN
+389 
-401 ALQLAAFYL
+401 
-410 NNADKLGW
+410 
-418 QDLYSTAL
+418 
-426 REANRNNVDGMT
+426 
-438 YEDKS
+438 
-443 VNPSSNYR
+443 
-451 VGSSL
+451 
-456 FGSTID
+456 
-462 DVMPEVNYSM
+462 
-472 QPVTNTNSSSPKA
+472 
-485 AAYVSTTATKPVA
+485 
-498 STNTTLTNT
+498 
-507 KPNSENTTN
+507 
-516 VTKTLNPFSK
+516 NPFLK
-526 KLEAKPLSTKPN
+526 ELEAKPLSTKPN

-558 KDNKSVYPIDWASL
+558 KDNKSAYPIDWASL
-572 APTIYNTLQGLKDP
+572 APTIYNTLQGLKNP

-601 NSMARRRMNI
+601 NSMAKRRMNI

-660 KQNADNAYIADYAN
+660 KQNTDNAYIADYAN

-680 QQYTSSKATNLDL
+680 QQYTSSKATNIDL
-693 NARNRAAARS
+693 NARNRAATRS
-703 FTSKAASQLGEWSQI
+703 FASKAASQLGEWSQI

>member
-236 QVKAKKGIKPKAKS
+236 QVKAKKGIKPKTKS
-250 LIPAYLDGKER
+250 LIPAYLDGTEETEKTVPYDPYEYEKNTYR
-261 SGIAEWLI
+261 
-269 NEFNSNQTGT
+269 
-279 ARSDAKKQA
+279 ARFLEAL
-288 AKNIL
+288 KNTDFTYYLRNYL
-293 NSGWLKKIY
+293 NSIDTVDELKNKVKIRY
-302 DYFSNSPATTNYSS
+302 TPGKDKEFS
-316 KDKAKEELDINTIL
+316 KD
-330 SQAADYHNALALQKD
+330 LALYYLNNSDKFDLQNLYSKILEET
-345 NKESNRN
+345 NK
-352 NVNETT
+352 NVNETSE
-358 YLDRAAIPLIL
+358 AEN
-369 NSYTRDSYNNYNK
+369 NS
-382 PGVIGLR
+382 P
-389 NSSKEKEKDREN
+389 
-401 ALQLAAFYL
+401 
-410 NNADKLGW
+410 
-418 QDLYSTAL
+418 
-426 REANRNNVDGMT
+426 
-438 YEDKS
+438 
-443 VNPSSNYR
+443 SNYR
-451 VGSSL
+451 VDKSL
-456 FGSTID
+456 FRSTID
-462 DVMPEVNYSM
+462 DANPEVNYSM
-472 QPVTNTNSSSPKA
+472 QSVTNTNSSSPKA
-485 AAYVSTTATKPVA
+485 AAYVSTTATKPVT
-498 STNTTLTNT
+498 STKTTPADT
-507 KPNSENTTN
+507 KLNSETTTN
-516 VTKTLNPFSK
+516 VTKPFNPFSK

-558 KDNKSVYPIDWASL
+558 KDNNNSYPIDWASL
-572 APTIYNTLQGLKDP
+572 APTIYNTLQGLKNP

-601 NSMARRRMNI
+601 NSMAKRRMNI

-660 KQNADNAYIADYAN
+660 KQNTDNAYIADYAN
-674 TLNNLG
+674 ALNDLG
-680 QQYTSSKATNLDL
+680 QKYVSSKFANLES
-693 NARNRAAARS
+693 NAKNRAATRA

-718 NSKMRNEYNRDMM
+718 NSKMRNKYNRDMM

>member
-15 YNGMDTINN
+15 YNGMNTINN

-101 YIKSTEI
+101 YIKSTEV

-122 NNNVA
+122 NHNVA

-155 TKVPNNIPGTDNHL
+155 TKVPNNMPGTDNHL

-236 QVKAKKGIKPKAKS
+236 QVKAKKGIKPKTKS
-250 LIPAYLDGKER
+250 LIPAYLDGTEETEKTVPYDPYEYEKNTYR
-261 SGIAEWLI
+261 
-269 NEFNSNQTGT
+269 
-279 ARSDAKKQA
+279 ARFLEAL
-288 AKNIL
+288 KNTDFTYYLRNYL
-293 NSGWLKKIY
+293 NSIDTVDELKNKVKIRY
-302 DYFSNSPATTNYSS
+302 TPGKDKEFS
-316 KDKAKEELDINTIL
+316 KD
-330 SQAADYHNALALQKD
+330 LALYYLNNSDKFDLQNLYSKILEET
-345 NKESNRN
+345 NK
-352 NVNETT
+352 NVNETSE
-358 YLDRAAIPLIL
+358 AEN
-369 NSYTRDSYNNYNK
+369 NS
-382 PGVIGLR
+382 P
-389 NSSKEKEKDREN
+389 
-401 ALQLAAFYL
+401 
-410 NNADKLGW
+410 
-418 QDLYSTAL
+418 
-426 REANRNNVDGMT
+426 
-438 YEDKS
+438 
-443 VNPSSNYR
+443 SNYR
-451 VGSSL
+451 VDKSL
-456 FGSTID
+456 FRSTID
-462 DVMPEVNYSM
+462 DANPEVNYSM
-472 QPVTNTNSSSPKA
+472 QSVTNTNSSSPKA
-485 AAYVSTTATKPVA
+485 AAYVSTTATKPVT
-498 STNTTLTNT
+498 STKTTPADT
-507 KPNSENTTN
+507 KLNSETTTN
-516 VTKTLNPFSK
+516 VTKPFNPFSK

-538 YPTTLP
+538 YPTTAP

-558 KDNKSVYPIDWASL
+558 KDNNNSYPIDWASL
-572 APTIYNTLQGLKDP
+572 APTIYNTLQGLKNP

-601 NSMARRRMNI
+601 NSMAKRRMNI

-660 KQNADNAYIADYAN
+660 KQNTDNAYIADYAN
-674 TLNNLG
+674 ALNDLG
-680 QQYTSSKATNLDL
+680 QKYVSSKFANLES
-693 NARNRAAARS
+693 NAKNRAATRA

>member
-101 YIKSTEI
+101 YIKSTEV

-236 QVKAKKGIKPKAKS
+236 QVKAKKGIKPKTKS
-250 LIPAYLDGKER
+250 LIPAYLDGTEETEKTVPYDPYEYEKNTYR
-261 SGIAEWLI
+261 
-269 NEFNSNQTGT
+269 
-279 ARSDAKKQA
+279 ARFLEAL
-288 AKNIL
+288 KNTDFTYYLRNYL
-293 NSGWLKKIY
+293 NSIDTVDELKNKVKIRY
-302 DYFSNSPATTNYSS
+302 TPGKDKEFS
-316 KDKAKEELDINTIL
+316 KD
-330 SQAADYHNALALQKD
+330 LALYYLNNSDKFDLQNLYSKILEET
-345 NKESNRN
+345 NK
-352 NVNETT
+352 NVNETSE
-358 YLDRAAIPLIL
+358 AEN
-369 NSYTRDSYNNYNK
+369 NS
-382 PGVIGLR
+382 P
-389 NSSKEKEKDREN
+389 
-401 ALQLAAFYL
+401 
-410 NNADKLGW
+410 
-418 QDLYSTAL
+418 
-426 REANRNNVDGMT
+426 
-438 YEDKS
+438 
-443 VNPSSNYR
+443 SNYR
-451 VGSSL
+451 VDKSL
-456 FGSTID
+456 FRSTID
-462 DVMPEVNYSM
+462 DANPEVNYSM
-472 QPVTNTNSSSPKA
+472 QSVTNTNSSSPKA
-485 AAYVSTTATKPVA
+485 AAYVSTTATKPVT
-498 STNTTLTNT
+498 STKTTPADT
-507 KPNSENTTN
+507 KLNSETTTN
-516 VTKTLNPFSK
+516 VTKPFNPFSK

-544 KVDTGNISKKNTQS
+544 KVDTGNISKKNAQS
-558 KDNKSVYPIDWASL
+558 KDNNNSYPIDWASL
-572 APTIYNTLQGLKDP
+572 APTIYNTLQGLKNP

-601 NSMARRRMNI
+601 NSMAKRRMNI

-674 TLNNLG
+674 ALNNLG
-680 QQYTSSKATNLDL
+680 QKYVSSKFANLES
-693 NARNRAAARS
+693 NAKNRAATRA
-703 FTSKAASQLGEWSQI
+703 FTSKAASQLGELSQI

>member
-15 YNGMDTINN
+15 YNGMNTINN

-39 SDEGSAA
+39 SDEGSAV

-71 GVGAALGAVV
+71 GVGAVLGAVV

-88 RRKQLIDKRIRDN
+88 RRKQLINKRIRDN
-101 YIKSTEI
+101 YIKSTEV

-219 NKLNANKAYE
+219 NKLNANRAYE

-236 QVKAKKGIKPKAKS
+236 QVKAKKGIKPKTKS
-250 LIPAYLDGKER
+250 LIPAYLDGTER

-330 SQAADYHNALALQKD
+330 SQAADYHNALALQKN
-345 NKESNRN
+345 NKESNKN
-352 NVNETT
+352 
-358 YLDRAAIPLIL
+358 D
-369 NSYTRDSYNNYNK
+369 
-382 PGVIGLR
+382 
-389 NSSKEKEKDREN
+389 
-401 ALQLAAFYL
+401 
-410 NNADKLGW
+410 
-418 QDLYSTAL
+418 
-426 REANRNNVDGMT
+426 VDGMT
-438 YEDKS
+438 YESKS
-443 VNPSSNYR
+443 TNTPSNYR
-451 VGSSL
+451 VDKSL
-456 FGSTID
+456 FRSTID
-462 DVMPEVNYSM
+462 DVMPEVNYSI

-485 AAYVSTTATKPVA
+485 TTYVSTTATKPVA
-498 STNTTLTNT
+498 STNTTPTNT
-507 KPNSENTTN
+507 KPNSETTTN
-516 VTKTLNPFSK
+516 VTKTLNLFSK

-544 KVDTGNISKKNTQS
+544 KVDTSSISKKNTQS
-558 KDNKSVYPIDWASL
+558 KDNNSAYPIDWASL

-601 NSMARRRMNI
+601 NSMAKRRMNI

-660 KQNADNAYIADYAN
+660 KQNTDNAYIADYAN
-674 TLNNLG
+674 ALNDLG
-680 QQYTSSKATNLDL
+680 QKYVSSKFANLES
-693 NARNRAAARS
+693 NARNRAATRA

>member
-15 YNGMDTINN
+15 YNGMNTINN

-39 SDEGSAA
+39 SDEGSAV

-101 YIKSTEI
+101 YIKSTEV

-236 QVKAKKGIKPKAKS
+236 QVKAKKGIKPKTKS
-250 LIPAYLDGKER
+250 LIPAYLDGTEETEKTVPYDPYEYEKNTYR
-261 SGIAEWLI
+261 
-269 NEFNSNQTGT
+269 
-279 ARSDAKKQA
+279 ARFLEAL
-288 AKNIL
+288 KNTDFTYYLRNYL
-293 NSGWLKKIY
+293 NSIDTVDELKNKVKIRY
-302 DYFSNSPATTNYSS
+302 TPGKDKEFS
-316 KDKAKEELDINTIL
+316 KD
-330 SQAADYHNALALQKD
+330 LALYYLNNSDKFDLQNLYSKILEET
-345 NKESNRN
+345 NK
-352 NVNETT
+352 NVNETSE
-358 YLDRAAIPLIL
+358 AEN
-369 NSYTRDSYNNYNK
+369 NS
-382 PGVIGLR
+382 P
-389 NSSKEKEKDREN
+389 
-401 ALQLAAFYL
+401 
-410 NNADKLGW
+410 
-418 QDLYSTAL
+418 
-426 REANRNNVDGMT
+426 
-438 YEDKS
+438 
-443 VNPSSNYR
+443 SNYR
-451 VGSSL
+451 VDKSL
-456 FGSTID
+456 FRSTID
-462 DVMPEVNYSM
+462 DANPEVNYSM
-472 QPVTNTNSSSPKA
+472 QSVTNTNSSSPKA
-485 AAYVSTTATKPVA
+485 ATYVSTTTTKPVT
-498 STNTTLTNT
+498 STKTTPADT
-507 KPNSENTTN
+507 KLNSETTTN
-516 VTKTLNPFSK
+516 VTKPFNPFSK

-558 KDNKSVYPIDWASL
+558 KDNNNSYPIDWTSL
-572 APTIYNTLQGLKDP
+572 APTIYNTLQGLKNP

-601 NSMARRRMNI
+601 NSMAKRRMNI

-660 KQNADNAYIADYAN
+660 KQNTDNAYIADYAN
-674 TLNNLG
+674 ALNDLG
-680 QQYTSSKATNLDL
+680 QKYVSSKFANLES
-693 NARNRAAARS
+693 NAKNRAATRA

-718 NSKMRNEYNRDMM
+718 NSKMRNKYNRDMM

>member
-155 TKVPNNIPGTDNHL
+155 TKVPNNMPGTDNHL

-236 QVKAKKGIKPKAKS
+236 QVKAKKGIKPKTKS
-250 LIPAYLDGKER
+250 LIPAYGDGTEETEKTVPYDPYEYEKNTYR
-261 SGIAEWLI
+261 
-269 NEFNSNQTGT
+269 
-279 ARSDAKKQA
+279 ARFLEAL
-288 AKNIL
+288 KNTDFTYYLRNYL
-293 NSGWLKKIY
+293 NSIDTVDELKNKVKIRY
-302 DYFSNSPATTNYSS
+302 TPGKDKEFS
-316 KDKAKEELDINTIL
+316 KD
-330 SQAADYHNALALQKD
+330 LAL
-345 NKESNRN
+345 
-352 NVNETT
+352 
-358 YLDRAAIPLIL
+358 Y
-369 NSYTRDSYNNYNK
+369 
-382 PGVIGLR
+382 
-389 NSSKEKEKDREN
+389 
-401 ALQLAAFYL
+401 YL
-410 NNADKLGW
+410 NNSDKFDL
-418 QDLYSTAL
+418 QNLYSTAL

-438 YEDKS
+438 YESKS
-443 VNPSSNYR
+443 TNTPSNYR
-451 VGSSL
+451 VDKSL
-456 FGSTID
+456 FRSTID
-462 DVMPEVNYSM
+462 GTNPEVNYSM

-485 AAYVSTTATKPVA
+485 AAYVSTTATKPVT
-498 STNTTLTNT
+498 STNTTPAVT
-507 KPNSENTTN
+507 KPNSETTTN
-516 VTKTLNPFSK
+516 VTKPFNPFSK

-544 KVDTGNISKKNTQS
+544 KVDTGNISKKNAQS
-558 KDNKSVYPIDWASL
+558 KDNNNSYPIDWASL
-572 APTIYNTLQGLKDP
+572 APTIYNTLQGLRNP

-601 NSMARRRMNI
+601 NSMAKRRMNI

-680 QQYTSSKATNLDL
+680 QQYTSSKATNIDL
-693 NARNRAAARS
+693 NARNRAATRS
-703 FTSKAASQLGEWSQI
+703 FASKAASQLGEWSQI

>member
-39 SDEGSAA
+39 SDEGSAV

-197 KLVKRMKPS
+197 KLVKRMKSS

-236 QVKAKKGIKPKAKS
+236 QVKAKKGIKPKTKS
-250 LIPAYLDGKER
+250 LIPAYVDGTEETEKTVPYDPYEYEKNTYR
-261 SGIAEWLI
+261 
-269 NEFNSNQTGT
+269 
-279 ARSDAKKQA
+279 ARFLEAL
-288 AKNIL
+288 KNTDFTYYLRNYL
-293 NSGWLKKIY
+293 NSIDTVDELKNKVKIRY
-302 DYFSNSPATTNYSS
+302 TPG
-316 KDKAKEELDINTIL
+316 KDKEFAND
-330 SQAADYHNALALQKD
+330 LAL
-345 NKESNRN
+345 
-352 NVNETT
+352 
-358 YLDRAAIPLIL
+358 Y
-369 NSYTRDSYNNYNK
+369 
-382 PGVIGLR
+382 
-389 NSSKEKEKDREN
+389 
-401 ALQLAAFYL
+401 YL
-410 NNADKLGW
+410 NNSDKFDL
-418 QDLYSTAL
+418 QNLYSTAL

-438 YEDKS
+438 YESKS
-443 VNPSSNYR
+443 TNTPSNYR
-451 VGSSL
+451 VDSS
-456 FGSTID
+456 FFRSTID
-462 DVMPEVNYSM
+462 DGIPEVDYSA
-472 QPVTNTNSSSPKA
+472 QPVANVNNSKVTAS
-485 AAYVSTTATKPVA
+485 VSTPSTKSA
-498 STNTTLTNT
+498 AKANTTTTGSNNNT
-507 KPNSENTTN
+507 VTEPNNSN
-516 VTKTLNPFSK
+516 VSKVPKQFNPFLK
-526 KLEAKPLSTKPN
+526 PLEAKPLSTKPN
-538 YPTTLP
+538 YPTTMP
-544 KVDTGNISKKNTQS
+544 KVDTGNISN
-558 KDNKSVYPIDWASL
+558 NKSSGNAKGTNKSSYPIDWASL
-572 APTIYNTLQGLKDP
+572 APTIYNTLQGLRNP

-601 NSMARRRMNI
+601 NSMAKRRMNI

-674 TLNNLG
+674 ALNDLG
-680 QQYTSSKATNLDL
+680 QKYVSSRFANLES
-693 NARNRAAARS
+693 NARNRAATRA

>member
-24 IVGATSVVGSALSGI
+24 IVGATGVVGSALSGI
-39 SDEGSAA
+39 SDEGSAV

-81 GGISAAR
+81 GGITSAR
-88 RRKQLIDKRIRDN
+88 KRKQLIDKRIRDN

-229 ALLAEQE
+229 VLLAEQE
-236 QVKAKKGIKPKAKS
+236 QVKAKKGIKPKTKS
-250 LIPAYLDGKER
+250 LIPAYEDGK
-261 SGIAEWLI
+261 
-269 NEFNSNQTGT
+269 
-279 ARSDAKKQA
+279 
-288 AKNIL
+288 
-293 NSGWLKKIY
+293 
-302 DYFSNSPATTNYSS
+302 
-316 KDKAKEELDINTIL
+316 
-330 SQAADYHNALALQKD
+330 
-345 NKESNRN
+345 
-352 NVNETT
+352 
-358 YLDRAAIPLIL
+358 
-369 NSYTRDSYNNYNK
+369 RDSYNNYNK
-382 PGVIGLR
+382 PGVVGLR
-389 NSSKEKEKDREN
+389 MSLKEKEKDIEN
-401 ALQLAAFYL
+401 AANLAEFYL

-443 VNPSSNYR
+443 VNSSSSNYDG
-451 VGSSL
+451 V
-456 FGSTID
+456 
-462 DVMPEVNYSM
+462 VPEVNYSM
-472 QPVTNTNSSSPKA
+472 QPVTNTNSSSPKV

-498 STNTTLTNT
+498 STNTTPANT
-507 KPNSENTTN
+507 KPNSETTTN
-516 VTKTLNPFSK
+516 VTKPFNPFSK

-558 KDNKSVYPIDWASL
+558 KDNKSAYPIDWVSL
-572 APTIYNTLQGLKDP
+572 APTIYNTLQGLRNP

-601 NSMARRRMNI
+601 NSMAKRRMNI

>member
-24 IVGATSVVGSALSGI
+24 IVGATNVVGSALSGI
-39 SDEGSAA
+39 SDEGSAV

-101 YIKSTEI
+101 YIKSTEV

-236 QVKAKKGIKPKAKS
+236 QVKAKKGIKPKTKS
-250 LIPAYLDGKER
+250 LIPAYLDGTEKNND
-261 SGIAEWLI
+261 IV
-269 NEFNSNQTGT
+269 SNIT
-279 ARSDAKKQA
+279 KQ
-288 AKNIL
+288 
-293 NSGWLKKIY
+293 
-302 DYFSNSPATTNYSS
+302 F
-316 KDKAKEELDINTIL
+316 
-330 SQAADYHNALALQKD
+330 
-345 NKESNRN
+345 
-352 NVNETT
+352 
-358 YLDRAAIPLIL
+358 
-369 NSYTRDSYNNYNK
+369 
-382 PGVIGLR
+382 
-389 NSSKEKEKDREN
+389 
-401 ALQLAAFYL
+401 
-410 NNADKLGW
+410 
-418 QDLYSTAL
+418 
-426 REANRNNVDGMT
+426 
-438 YEDKS
+438 
-443 VNPSSNYR
+443 
-451 VGSSL
+451 
-456 FGSTID
+456 
-462 DVMPEVNYSM
+462 
-472 QPVTNTNSSSPKA
+472 
-485 AAYVSTTATKPVA
+485 
-498 STNTTLTNT
+498 
-507 KPNSENTTN
+507 
-516 VTKTLNPFSK
+516 NPFLK
-526 KLEAKPLSTKPN
+526 ELEAKPLSTKPN

-558 KDNKSVYPIDWASL
+558 KDNKSAYPIDWASL
-572 APTIYNTLQGLKDP
+572 APTIYNTLQGLKNP

-601 NSMARRRMNI
+601 NSMAKRRMNI

-645 AAVNEYAANEALYGT
+645 AAANEYAANEALYGT

>member
-236 QVKAKKGIKPKAKS
+236 QVKAKKGIKPKTKS
-250 LIPAYLDGKER
+250 LIPTYLDGTEKNND
-261 SGIAEWLI
+261 IV
-269 NEFNSNQTGT
+269 SNIT
-279 ARSDAKKQA
+279 KQ
-288 AKNIL
+288 
-293 NSGWLKKIY
+293 
-302 DYFSNSPATTNYSS
+302 F
-316 KDKAKEELDINTIL
+316 
-330 SQAADYHNALALQKD
+330 
-345 NKESNRN
+345 
-352 NVNETT
+352 
-358 YLDRAAIPLIL
+358 
-369 NSYTRDSYNNYNK
+369 
-382 PGVIGLR
+382 
-389 NSSKEKEKDREN
+389 
-401 ALQLAAFYL
+401 
-410 NNADKLGW
+410 
-418 QDLYSTAL
+418 
-426 REANRNNVDGMT
+426 
-438 YEDKS
+438 
-443 VNPSSNYR
+443 
-451 VGSSL
+451 
-456 FGSTID
+456 
-462 DVMPEVNYSM
+462 
-472 QPVTNTNSSSPKA
+472 
-485 AAYVSTTATKPVA
+485 
-498 STNTTLTNT
+498 
-507 KPNSENTTN
+507 
-516 VTKTLNPFSK
+516 NPFLK
-526 KLEAKPLSTKPN
+526 ELEAKPLSTKPN

-544 KVDTGNISKKNTQS
+544 KVDTGNISKNNTQS
-558 KDNKSVYPIDWASL
+558 KDNKSTYPIDWASL
-572 APTIYNTLQGLKDP
+572 APTIYNTLQGLKNP

-601 NSMARRRMNI
+601 NSMAKRRMNI

-693 NARNRAAARS
+693 NARNRAATRA

>member
-15 YNGMDTINN
+15 YNGMNTINN

-101 YIKSTEI
+101 YIKSTEV

-197 KLVKRMKPS
+197 KLVKRMKLS

-236 QVKAKKGIKPKAKS
+236 QVKAKKGIKPKTKS
-250 LIPAYLDGKER
+250 LIPAYLDGTER

-293 NSGWLKKIY
+293 DSGWLKKIY
-302 DYFSNSPATTNYSS
+302 DYFSNSPVTTNYSS

-352 NVNETT
+352 NV
-358 YLDRAAIPLIL
+358 
-369 NSYTRDSYNNYNK
+369 
-382 PGVIGLR
+382 
-389 NSSKEKEKDREN
+389 
-401 ALQLAAFYL
+401 
-410 NNADKLGW
+410 
-418 QDLYSTAL
+418 
-426 REANRNNVDGMT
+426 DGMT
-438 YEDKS
+438 YEAKS

-451 VGSSL
+451 VDSS
-456 FGSTID
+456 FFRSTID
-462 DVMPEVNYSM
+462 DGIPEVDYSV
-472 QPVTNTNSSSPKA
+472 QPVANVNNSKVTAS
-485 AAYVSTTATKPVA
+485 VSTPSTKSA
-498 STNTTLTNT
+498 AKTNTTTTEPNNNT
-507 KPNSENTTN
+507 VSN
-516 VTKTLNPFSK
+516 VPKQFNPFLK

-538 YPTTLP
+538 YPTTAP
-544 KVDTGNISKKNTQS
+544 KVDTDNISKKNTQS
-558 KDNKSVYPIDWASL
+558 KDNKSAYPIDWASL
-572 APTIYNTLQGLKDP
+572 APTIYNTLQGLKNP

-601 NSMARRRMNI
+601 NSMAKRRMNI

-660 KQNADNAYIADYAN
+660 KQNTDNAYIADYAN

-680 QQYTSSKATNLDL
+680 QQYTSSKATNIDL
-693 NARNRAAARS
+693 NARNRAATRS
-703 FTSKAASQLGEWSQI
+703 FASKAASQLGEWSQI